1 MRHLPFF
8 HARQTRK
15 TTTRTL
21 NPIHKVSPRATA
33 FAAGVESASTA
44 RNSSSVLLTVKSPF
58 VQEYFALPLLR
69 ASPPLLAFPCPCSS
83 ARICSTP
90 LRISSY
96 LCLSE
101 SSRIHAFALPRSAW
115 LIYAFASLRNS
126 APSLSFSLPRIAVA
140 MKCYAF
146 ALHSRAARICSTPL
160 RCLAAHATPLRCLA
174 AHTTPSL
181 AFAFRHEALHCLC
194 FAYRSKS
201 DPSDLRLSTPL
212 RCAFQLSL
220 AFAPRCTA
228 VTTCAP
234 AEQTCQHNAVAELC
248 AHIRAFAKLLQA
260 IQRLCKSY
268 HCRSR
273 SNPIHAMPLLSR

>member
-1 MRHLPFF
+1 ML
-8 HARQTRK
+8 
-15 TTTRTL
+15 
-21 NPIHKVSPRATA
+21 
-33 FAAGVESASTA
+33 
-44 RNSSSVLLTVKSPF
+44 
-58 VQEYFALPLLR
+58 
-69 ASPPLLAFPCPCSS
+69 
-83 ARICSTP
+83 IC
-90 LRISSY
+90 
-96 LCLSE
+96 
-101 SSRIHAFALPRSAW
+101 AFALQRSAW
-115 LIYAFASLRNS
+115 LIHAFAVRLQAVPNHAFARLCRSV
-126 APSLSFSLPRIAVA
+126 PSLSFSLPRIAVA

-160 RCLAAHATPLRCLA
+160 RCLAAH
-174 AHTTPSL
+174 TTPSL
-181 AFAFRHEALHCLC
+181 AFAFRHEALHFLC
-194 FAYRSKS
+194 FAYRGKS

-268 HCRSR
+268 HCRSV
-273 SNPIHAMPLLSR
+273 SNPIHAMPLPRAASPICTLPLLSR

>member
-1 MRHLPFF
+1 MLC
-8 HARQTRK
+8 
-15 TTTRTL
+15 L
-21 NPIHKVSPRATA
+21 
-33 FAAGVESASTA
+33 
-44 RNSSSVLLTVKSPF
+44 
-58 VQEYFALPLLR
+58 
-69 ASPPLLAFPCPCSS
+69 CSS

-90 LRISSY
+90 LRFFSY
-96 LCLSE
+96 LCLCIAKVSLAYPCLRCAGPCLSVPLLCIAE
-101 SSRIHAFALPRSAW
+101 RRVSAQRPCDALPPTPRPA
-115 LIYAFASLRNS
+115 LPLLRG
-126 APSLSFSLPRIAVA
+126 ALP
-140 MKCYAF
+140 
-146 ALHSRAARICSTPL
+146 
-160 RCLAAHATPLRCLA
+160 
-174 AHTTPSL
+174 
-181 AFAFRHEALHCLC
+181 CLC
-194 FAYRSKS
+194 FAYRGKS

-234 AEQTCQHNAVAELC
+234 AEQTCQHNAVAEFC

>member
-1 MRHLPFF
+1 MLC
-8 HARQTRK
+8 
-15 TTTRTL
+15 L
-21 NPIHKVSPRATA
+21 
-33 FAAGVESASTA
+33 
-44 RNSSSVLLTVKSPF
+44 
-58 VQEYFALPLLR
+58 
-69 ASPPLLAFPCPCSS
+69 CSS

-90 LRISSY
+90 LLI
-96 LCLSE
+96 E

-115 LIYAFASLRNS
+115 LIYAFA
-126 APSLSFSLPRIAVA
+126 
-140 MKCYAF
+140 
-146 ALHSRAARICSTPL
+146 LHSKAARICS
-160 RCLAAHATPLRCLA
+160 TPLRCLA

-181 AFAFRHEALHCLC
+181 AFAFRHEALHFLC
-194 FAYRSKS
+194 FAYRGKS

-234 AEQTCQHNAVAELC
+234 AEQTCQHNAVAEFC

>member
-1 MRHLPFF
+1 MLC
-8 HARQTRK
+8 
-15 TTTRTL
+15 L
-21 NPIHKVSPRATA
+21 
-33 FAAGVESASTA
+33 
-44 RNSSSVLLTVKSPF
+44 
-58 VQEYFALPLLR
+58 
-69 ASPPLLAFPCPCSS
+69 CPS

-90 LRISSY
+90 LRICSY

-101 SSRIHAFALPRSAW
+101 SSRIHAFAFPRSAR
-115 LIYAFASLRNS
+115 LIYAFAVRLR
-126 APSLSFSLPRIAVA
+126 AVLNH
-140 MKCYAF
+140 AF
-146 ALHSRAARICSTPL
+146 ALHSRAARICS
-160 RCLAAHATPLRCLA
+160 TPLRCLA

-181 AFAFRHEALHCLC
+181 AFAFRHEALHFLC
-194 FAYRSKS
+194 FAYRGKS

>member
-1 MRHLPFF
+1 M
-8 HARQTRK
+8 
-15 TTTRTL
+15 
-21 NPIHKVSPRATA
+21 
-33 FAAGVESASTA
+33 
-44 RNSSSVLLTVKSPF
+44 
-58 VQEYFALPLLR
+58 
-69 ASPPLLAFPCPCSS
+69 
-83 ARICSTP
+83 
-90 LRISSY
+90 
-96 LCLSE
+96 LCLCYA
-101 SSRIHAFALPRSAW
+101 RLRLYLRFFAFALQRESA
-115 LIYAFASLRNS
+115 LRRCASLRIYALANRRASMPLHCQGQPGLSMPLLLCASLRNS

-146 ALHSRAARICSTPL
+146 AMHSRAARICSTPL
-160 RCLAAHATPLRCLA
+160 PCLA

-181 AFAFRHEALHCLC
+181 AFAFRHEDLHCLC
-194 FAYRSKS
+194 FTYRGKS

-234 AEQTCQHNAVAELC
+234 AEQTCQHNAVAEFC
-248 AHIRAFAKLLQA
+248 AHIRAFAKLIQA

>member
-1 MRHLPFF
+1 MLC
-8 HARQTRK
+8 
-15 TTTRTL
+15 L
-21 NPIHKVSPRATA
+21 
-33 FAAGVESASTA
+33 
-44 RNSSSVLLTVKSPF
+44 
-58 VQEYFALPLLR
+58 
-69 ASPPLLAFPCPCSS
+69 CSS

-90 LRISSY
+90 LLI
-96 LCLSE
+96 E
-101 SSRIHAFALPRSAW
+101 SPRIHAFALPRSAW
-115 LIYAFASLRNS
+115 LIYAFAVRLRAVPNHAFAPLCAS
-126 APSLSFSLPRIAVA
+126 VPSLSFSLPRIAVA

-146 ALHSRAARICSTPL
+146 AMHSRAARICS
-160 RCLAAHATPLRCLA
+160 TPLRCLA

-181 AFAFRHEALHCLC
+181 AFAFRHEALHFLC
-194 FAYRSKS
+194 FAYRGKS

-234 AEQTCQHNAVAELC
+234 AEQTCQHNAVAEFC

>member
-58 VQEYFALPLLR
+58 VQKYFALPLLR
-69 ASPPLLAFPCPCSS
+69 ASPPLFAFLCLCSS

-90 LRISSY
+90 LRIYSY

-101 SSRIHAFALPRSAW
+101 SSRIR
-115 LIYAFASLRNS
+115 
-126 APSLSFSLPRIAVA
+126 
-140 MKCYAF
+140 
-146 ALHSRAARICSTPL
+146 
-160 RCLAAHATPLRCLA
+160 
-174 AHTTPSL
+174 
-181 AFAFRHEALHCLC
+181 
-194 FAYRSKS
+194 
-201 DPSDLRLSTPL
+201 
-212 RCAFQLSL
+212 

-234 AEQTCQHNAVAELC
+234 AEQTCQHNAVAEFC

>member
-1 MRHLPFF
+1 M
-8 HARQTRK
+8 
-15 TTTRTL
+15 
-21 NPIHKVSPRATA
+21 
-33 FAAGVESASTA
+33 
-44 RNSSSVLLTVKSPF
+44 
-58 VQEYFALPLLR
+58 
-69 ASPPLLAFPCPCSS
+69 
-83 ARICSTP
+83 
-90 LRISSY
+90 
-96 LCLSE
+96 LCLCYA
-101 SSRIHAFALPRSAW
+101 RRRLYLRFFAFALLNPAPQFLCGSSPRST
-115 LIYAFASLRNS
+115 LPLPSFSSLRT
-126 APSLSFSLPRIAVA
+126 AVA
-140 MKCYAF
+140 MKRYAF
-146 ALHSRAARICSTPL
+146 ALHSKAARICS
-160 RCLAAHATPLRCLA
+160 TPLRCLA

-194 FAYRSKS
+194 FAYRGKS

-234 AEQTCQHNAVAELC
+234 AEQTCQHNAVAEFC